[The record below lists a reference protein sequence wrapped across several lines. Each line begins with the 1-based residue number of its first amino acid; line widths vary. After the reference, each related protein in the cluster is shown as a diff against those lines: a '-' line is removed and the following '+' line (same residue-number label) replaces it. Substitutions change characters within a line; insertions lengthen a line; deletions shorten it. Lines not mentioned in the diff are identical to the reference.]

1 MIATELMCG
10 RAASTSNEVKLL
22 LSFFFLEKM
31 QSTSQLGD
39 QPRNVVTIF
48 ERLHVMNILV
58 VFAFRGF
65 VGLELIKIAV

>member
-1 MIATELMCG
+1 
-10 RAASTSNEVKLL
+10 
-22 LSFFFLEKM
+22 M